1 MWAHTTRRKFIRF
14 GMVAAGVSIA
24 GCAGDTPDE
33 PDADDTANGEDD
45 AVEDD
50 TAETDDDSPDG
61 DDESTEIEGYEIWA
75 LDQGTNLGYI
85 YEPVG
90 NDRADDDAED
100 DDRADDDAT
109 TDHAE
114 DDGPS
119 FELVDTIDFGEYD
132 ADVPHMIDFSADY
145 AYAAVA
151 CTAGE
156 KTVVIRTEDREV
168 VAVLET
174 GAGSHM
180 ASFSP
185 DDEYIHVDVIGEE
198 TIVRVDANLDEESFD
213 VVDEIYLP
221 EDETVQDAGIEPAA
235 PICHQFSQEGY
246 TYHTLGPGYH
256 DAGLVV
262 VDHDDFSIVEA
273 FDGDELPT
281 NCGTMPHPAES
292 KFYLTAGLP
301 SDPDEG
307 EEGVGAYYVL
317 DTETNEVI
325 EQGDTGGYDA
335 HGFWFTPGGE
345 ELWVLNRETD
355 DGIVLD
361 PDTDEV
367 VEEID
372 DFGPAPDIMWA
383 SPDGEYMFVS
393 LRGPNP
399 VSGDPHAATGETPGF
414 SVLEI
419 ENREIVQTVVPDGEN
434 EDSDFHGIGV
444 RPLGDVDP
452 DEPVSPPF

>member
-1 MWAHTTRRKFIRF
+1 MRAHTTRRKFIRI
-14 GMVAAGVSIA
+14 GTIAAGVSIA
-24 GCAGDTPDE
+24 GCVGDSTDE
-33 PDADDTANGEDD
+33 PDADDSVDEEDDTTEDD
-45 AVEDD
+45 AAEDD
-50 TAETDDDSPDG
+50 GTE
-61 DDESTEIEGYEIWA
+61 DDESAGDDDDPAEFDGYEVWA
-75 LDQGTNLGYI
+75 LDQGTNLVYI
-85 YEPVG
+85 YELV
-90 NDRADDDAED
+90 DDDESATDDED
-100 DDRADDDAT
+100 DESA
-109 TDHAE
+109 TDHAAE
-114 DDGPS
+114 DGPS

-132 ADVPHMIDFSADY
+132 ADVPHMIDFSSDY
-145 AYAAVA
+145 SYAAVA

-156 KTVVIRTEDREV
+156 KTVVLRTDDREV
-168 VAVLET
+168 VDVLDT

-198 TIVRVDANLDEESFD
+198 TIVRVDADLDEDSFEI
-213 VVDEIYLP
+213 VDEIYLP
-221 EDETVQDAGIEPAA
+221 DDETVQDAGIEPAA

-246 TYHTLGPGYH
+246 TYHTLGPSYH

-262 VDHDDFSIVEA
+262 VDHDDFSVVEA

-281 NCGTMPHPAES
+281 NCGTMPHPTES

-307 EEGVGAYYVL
+307 EDGVGAYYVL

-325 EQGDTGGYDA
+325 EHGDTGGYDA
-335 HGFWFTPGGE
+335 HGFWFTPDGE

-414 SVLEI
+414 NVLDI
-419 ENREIVQTVVPDGEN
+419 ESRGIVQTVVPDGEN

-452 DEPVSPPF
+452 DQPVSPPF